1 MDGSMYDVAVLFSLH
16 SALYRLSFRSPD
28 HPAHRSSD
36 GFGYLARNRLS
47 VTGRLLLL
55 GACVGGLLCF
65 AKPSRV
71 CAQTSVATLGPNVSD
86 GSKPLKAVRNDEAI
100 PRYLVEAIELRG
112 HVETSEAYIFRLM
125 GLEAGQLIGPKD
137 DRVELARLRLLASGN
152 FLSVDMSLRRGS
164 APGRVILV
172 VRLEGVERFCSTTFT
187 WGPAKP
193 PSFWGD
199 LMFPKPTFSAK
210 GFFWG
215 ADLWPRPNQT
225 SLGPRL
231 RWGPG

>member
-1 MDGSMYDVAVLFSLH
+1 M
-16 SALYRLSFRSPD
+16 
-28 HPAHRSSD
+28 
-36 GFGYLARNRLS
+36 
-47 VTGRLLLL
+47 TGRLLLL

-71 CAQTSVATLGPNVSD
+71 CAQASVATLGPNVSD

-172 VRLEGVERFCSTTFT
+172 VRLEERGTILLNDVYLGTSEATE
-187 WGPAKP
+187 
-193 PSFWGD
+193 FWGD